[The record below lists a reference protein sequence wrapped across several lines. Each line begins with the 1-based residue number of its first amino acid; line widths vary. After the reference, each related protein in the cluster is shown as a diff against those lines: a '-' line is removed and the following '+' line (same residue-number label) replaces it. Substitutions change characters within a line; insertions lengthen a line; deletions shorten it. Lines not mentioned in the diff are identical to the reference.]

1 MAGYMEGAARMVRA
15 EGLESARAGAEHR
28 RVLEHAEDLLR
39 RSEEFLEQ
47 QGVEAGA
54 AASGAP
60 PSGSAALDRDAR
72 LLGDIDAFVGK
83 AEAEAKDEPMADA
96 SKEERSTS
104 EELVPDDPESLYYR
118 AHKSASRV
126 PQRLARRRPGGPGA
140 EEPADRVQSQAV
152 LSVGQLD
159 LLLLRGRQPA
169 GVRRLFLPTGWRPF
183 RGRPVWKQEGDRS
196 LVP

>member
-15 EGLESARAGAEHR
+15 EGLESAHAGAEHR

-60 PSGSAALDRDAR
+60 PSGSAALDRDVR
-72 LLGDIDAFVGK
+72 LLAR
-83 AEAEAKDEPMADA
+83 DEPMADA

-118 AHKSASRV
+118 PGSSKRPRMWRFRRV
-126 PQRLARRRPGGPGA
+126 
-140 EEPADRVQSQAV
+140 S
-152 LSVGQLD
+152 
-159 LLLLRGRQPA
+159 
-169 GVRRLFLPTGWRPF
+169 WRP
-183 RGRPVWKQEGDRS
+183 
-196 LVP
+196 